1 LRIVALDGFA
11 VDQGDLGWDH
21 VSKLGELT
29 VYPRTSAGELR
40 SRARGAEALLINKVV
55 LRREDIEAL
64 PDLRYVGVT
73 ATGTNVVDFEACRAR
88 KIAVTNV
95 PGYSTSSVAQFVI
108 ALLLHFVEDLS
119 PYVTRVKENAW
130 AEAPDFCFL
139 LHPKIELAER
149 TMAIFGS
156 GSIGRK
162 VADAARGLGMKVIAA
177 EVPGGSHEGR
187 VPLEAALAEA
197 DVVSLHCPLTE
208 RTQRM
213 VGDTF
218 FGRMKPGAILV
229 NTSRGGLID
238 EAALLRALSG
248 SRLGGALLDVLT
260 VEPPPRDHP
269 LLDPVAPWAS
279 RILVTPHIA
288 WGTVEARQ
296 RLIRMVA
303 ENLAAFQRGER
314 INRVD

>member
-1 LRIVALDGFA
+1 MRIVALDGFA
-11 VDQGDLGWDH
+11 VDQGGLGWDH

-29 VYPRTSAGELR
+29 VYPRTGAGELR
-40 SRARGAEALLINKVV
+40 SRARGAEALLTNKVV

-139 LHPKIELAER
+139 LHPQIELAER

-208 RTQRM
+208 YTRTM
-213 VGDTF
+213 VNDDF
-218 FGRMKPGAILV
+218 LGRMKPGAILI
-229 NTSRGGLID
+229 NTSRGG
-238 EAALLRALSG
+238 
-248 SRLGGALLDVLT
+248 
-260 VEPPPRDHP
+260 
-269 LLDPVAPWAS
+269 
-279 RILVTPHIA
+279 
-288 WGTVEARQ
+288 
-296 RLIRMVA
+296 
-303 ENLAAFQRGER
+303 
-314 INRVD
+314 